1 MKPEDVRRRLEK
13 SGRRQSDLA
22 RHLNIGKDS
31 MSRLLKGPDDPRGRR
46 MSVEEAASIQSFFA
60 SDEPQEPAFQVIDVY
75 GYAQA
80 GGTDRISLADG
91 QVIDRIEI
99 PAGLVRGDVIAI
111 RVAGD
116 SMEPRLFSGETVI
129 VGLNVP
135 PQRDR
140 DCVVEFRDGSAIVKQ
155 YKGQRDG
162 QVFLHQ
168 YNPDEEVRVD
178 AAKVKSIHAVLYR
191 R

>member
-1 MKPEDVRRRLEK
+1 
-13 SGRRQSDLA
+13 
-22 RHLNIGKDS
+22 
-31 MSRLLKGPDDPRGRR
+31 MSRLLKGPDARGGRR
-46 MSVEEAASIQSFFA
+46 MTAEEAEQIEAFFA
-60 SDEPQEPAFQVIDVY
+60 GGETREPAFQIIDVF
-75 GYAQA
+75 GYAEA
-80 GGTDRISLADG
+80 GGEDRISLADG

-99 PAGLVRGDVIAI
+99 PAGLVRGEVIAI

-129 VGLNVP
+129 VGRHLP

-140 DCVVEFRDGSAIVKQ
+140 DCVVEFRDGTAVVKQ

-162 QVFLHQ
+162 TVFLSQ
-168 YNPDEEVRVD
+168 YNPEKEIRVE
-178 AAKVKSIHAVLYR
+178 ASKVKAIHAVIYR